1 MIIKFILKNNDIIEY
16 NKIEI
21 DKITQ
26 ESIMLKNYFL
36 HYKTID
42 YIYLDNIK
50 KETMLN
56 IFEILNGN
64 DFSKFTK
71 MELIDII
78 NVSDFLDM
86 SILLKDSIKYYVLNF
101 ITETEIEFI
110 L

>member
-86 SILLKDSIKYYVLNF
+86 SIILKDSIKYYVSNF

>member
-1 MIIKFILKNNDIIEY
+1 
-16 NKIEI
+16 
-21 DKITQ
+21 
-26 ESIMLKNYFL
+26 MLKNYFL

-86 SILLKDSIKYYVLNF
+86 SIILKDSIKYYVLNF

>member
-86 SILLKDSIKYYVLNF
+86 SIILKDSIKYYVLNF